1 MADRDR
7 IPVCA
12 ANWKMHKTIH
22 ETRDFFNEFLPE
34 IDGITGCEIII
45 APPFTALKDACGAVA
60 QAGSAVSIAGQNM
73 HYAEQGAY
81 TGEISPVML
90 KEAGA
95 RYVILGHSE
104 RRHIFKEDDS
114 LIARKV
120 RSALDYGMHPVLCIG
135 ETLEEREGELTTR
148 ILEAQLGGALDNV
161 PPQQIITMIL
171 AYEPVWAIGT
181 GKTATPE
188 QAQEAHRFVRNWIES
203 RYDSGIA
210 DQIRILYG
218 GSVKLGNIASLMV
231 LPDVDGVLVGGASLE
246 AASFS
251 AIVKGCVQ

>member
-1 MADRDR
+1 MVDKGRV
-7 IPVCA
+7 PVCA
-12 ANWKMHKTIH
+12 ANWKMHKTID
-22 ETRDFFNEFLPE
+22 ETRDFFKGFLPE

-45 APPFTALKDACGAVA
+45 APPFTALKEASDAIAEL
-60 QAGSAVSIAGQNM
+60 SDIVSIAGQNM

-90 KEAGA
+90 KEVGA

-104 RRHIFKEDDS
+104 RRHIFGEDNP
-114 LIARKV
+114 LIAQKMK
-120 RSALDYGMHPVLCIG
+120 SALDHGLSPILCIG
-135 ETLEEREGELTTR
+135 ETLEEREDDLTTR
-148 ILEAQLGGALDNV
+148 ILDFQLNGGLDNV
-161 PPQQIITMIL
+161 TPQQITRVIL

-181 GKTATPE
+181 GKTASPE
-188 QAQEAHRFVRNWIES
+188 QAQEAHEFMRNWLKS

-218 GSVKLGNIASLMV
+218 GSVKPDNIASLMM

-251 AIVKGCVQ
+251 AIVQGCVQ